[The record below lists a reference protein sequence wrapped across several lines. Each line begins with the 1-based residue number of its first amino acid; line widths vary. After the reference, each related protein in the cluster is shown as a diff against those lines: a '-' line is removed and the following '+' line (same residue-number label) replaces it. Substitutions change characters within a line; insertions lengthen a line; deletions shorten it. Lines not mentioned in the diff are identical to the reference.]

1 MLGYAKLFR
10 DRIRAEGI
18 EIGKAQGIE
27 QGRAEGIN
35 QAYQEIADWNKR
47 RIEAEAKGIPFNE
60 PPPMGNGT
68 DTDLS

>member
-18 EIGKAQGIE
+18 EIGKAE
-27 QGRAEGIN
+27 GRTEGRTEGIK

-47 RIEAEAKGIPFNE
+47 RLEAEAKGISFDE
-60 PPPMGNGT
+60 PPPTGNGT
-68 DTDLS
+68 NTDSS